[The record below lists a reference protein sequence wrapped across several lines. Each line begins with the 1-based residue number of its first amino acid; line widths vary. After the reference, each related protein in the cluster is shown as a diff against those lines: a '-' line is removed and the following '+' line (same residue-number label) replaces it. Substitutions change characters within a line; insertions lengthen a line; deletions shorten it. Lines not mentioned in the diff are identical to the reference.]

1 MAVTAQQASQ
11 EAQWL
16 SDRLSVQV
24 RWVAVGILAF
34 AWGLIIS
41 PPKSLDLS
49 PQLLLWAGLLAILA
63 LLLDLLQYVF
73 GYVYT
78 MTILRKIEKEKTE
91 QNYSRRHP
99 LYRLRDACFV
109 AKQIVVLVAGIV
121 LAVAAVPP
129 LLAG

>member
-1 MAVTAQQASQ
+1 MAVKVPEVSE

-34 AWGLIIS
+34 VWGLIIS
-41 PPKSLDLS
+41 PPRELAISQRLV
-49 PQLLLWAGLLAILA
+49 LWAGLLAIAA
-63 LLLDLLQYVF
+63 LLVDLLQYVV

-78 MTILRKIEKEKTE
+78 VRILRRMERGIDASY
-91 QNYSRRHP
+91 NRRHL
-99 LYRLRDACFV
+99 LYRLRHYCFV
-109 AKQIVVLVAGIV
+109 AKQIIALGAGVMLASAVL
-121 LAVAAVPP
+121 PP

>member
-1 MAVTAQQASQ
+1 MAVKVPEVSQ

-34 AWGLIIS
+34 VWGLIIS
-41 PPKSLDLS
+41 PPRELAISQRLVLG
-49 PQLLLWAGLLAILA
+49 AGLLAIAA
-63 LLLDLLQYVF
+63 LLVDLLQYVV

-78 MTILRKIEKEKTE
+78 MRILRRMERGSEASY
-91 QNYSRRHP
+91 NRRHL
-99 LYRLRDACFV
+99 LYRLRHYCFV
-109 AKQIVVLVAGIV
+109 AKQVIALGAGVMLAIAVL
-121 LAVAAVPP
+121 PP

>member
-34 AWGLIIS
+34 VWGLIIS
-41 PPKSLDLS
+41 PPKGLDLS
-49 PQLLLWAGLLAILA
+49 PKLLLWAGLLAILA
-63 LLLDLLQYVF
+63 LLLDLLQYLF
-73 GYVYT
+73 GYLYT
-78 MTILRKIEKEKTE
+78 MQTLRKIEKGKTE
-91 QNYSRRHP
+91 QSYNRRHP

-109 AKQIVVLVAGIV
+109 AKQIVVFVAGILLV
-121 LAVAAVPP
+121 VAVVPP

>member
-41 PPKSLDLS
+41 PPKGLELS
-49 PQLLLWAGLLAILA
+49 PKLLLWAGLLAILA
-63 LLLDLLQYVF
+63 LILDLLQYVF

-78 MTILRKIEKEKTE
+78 MKILRKIEKEKIE
-91 QNYSRRHP
+91 QSYSRRHP

-109 AKQIVVLVAGIV
+109 AKQIVVFVAGIV
-121 LAVAAVPP
+121 LVVAVVPS

>member
-34 AWGLIIS
+34 VWGLIIS
-41 PPKSLDLS
+41 PPKGLDLS
-49 PQLLLWAGLLAILA
+49 PKLLLWAGLLAILA
-63 LLLDLLQYVF
+63 LLLDLLQYLF
-73 GYVYT
+73 GYLYT
-78 MTILRKIEKEKTE
+78 MQTLRKIEKGKTE
-91 QNYSRRHP
+91 QSYNRRHP

-109 AKQIVVLVAGIV
+109 AKQIVVFVAGIV
-121 LAVAAVPP
+121 LVVAVVPP

>member
-1 MAVTAQQASQ
+1 MAVKVPEVSQ

-34 AWGLIIS
+34 VWGLIIS
-41 PPKSLDLS
+41 PPRELAISQRLVLS
-49 PQLLLWAGLLAILA
+49 AGLLAIAA
-63 LLLDLLQYVF
+63 LLVDLLQYVV

-78 MTILRKIEKEKTE
+78 IRILRRMERGAEASY
-91 QNYSRRHP
+91 NRRHL
-99 LYRLRDACFV
+99 LYRLRHYCFV
-109 AKQIVVLVAGIV
+109 AKQIIALGAGVMLAIAVL
-121 LAVAAVPP
+121 PP